1 MKMFKTI
8 PLLTMAVIALATP
21 VFASF
26 ATIDIDRVF
35 SFSQQMHIYH
45 PGPNITTIRDVYT
58 ITTDPVVLADDSY
71 NQMALRLSP
80 GVGNTFVVDDVGV
93 DVSTEFILGWG
104 PGSHPPGTNTPIQG
118 YFYTNS
124 SGNVP
129 FPIGIGPFA
138 LTPDGTG
145 IEVRPSFKQVTGGFA
160 FDAVTIMSSFGPYSG
175 GGTYN
180 NNNNMLIF
188 QCYIPGEVTD
198 PERFTHIIP
207 APGAL
212 LLGMIGVGCV
222 SRLRRRITL

>member
-1 MKMFKTI
+1 MKRH
-8 PLLTMAVIALATP
+8 LLLYVVAVLLFATP
-21 VFASF
+21 FSTQAAF
-26 ATIDIDRVF
+26 IYIERVF

-93 DVSTEFILGWG
+93 DVDTSLILNWG
-104 PGSHPPGTNTPIQG
+104 PGSHPFGTNTPIHS
-118 YFYTNS
+118 YMYTNS

-160 FDAVTIMSSFGPYSG
+160 FDAVTIVTRFGPYSG

-188 QCYIPGEVTD
+188 ECFIPGEVTD

-207 APGAL
+207 APGAI
-212 LLGMIGVGCV
+212 LLGSIGVGLV
-222 SRLRRRITL
+222 GWLRRRKTL